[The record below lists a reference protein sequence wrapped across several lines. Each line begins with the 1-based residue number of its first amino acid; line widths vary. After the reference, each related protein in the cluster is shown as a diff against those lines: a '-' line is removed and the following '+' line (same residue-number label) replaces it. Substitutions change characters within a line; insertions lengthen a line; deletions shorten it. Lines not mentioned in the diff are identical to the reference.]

1 MTTRS
6 VPIDH
11 AAASQHLHETFV
23 GDILPRI
30 EAHGRIYFRNVRC
43 YHRKK
48 ELLAEMAALSWR
60 WFVRLVRRGKDVLQF
75 VGRLAV
81 YAARAISSGRRVCGR
96 ERARDAMS
104 QSAQRNRGFADSG
117 LPKIGTR
124 LGILLGEALED
135 NTVSPVLD
143 QVAFRLDFP
152 AWRRTRTQRD
162 RRIIDCMM
170 TGESTTRLARLFG
183 VSAARISQLRREFH
197 DDWHLFC
204 GELPPQAS

>member
-6 VPIDH
+6 VSIHH
-11 AAASQHLHETFV
+11 AAVSQHLQETFV
-23 GDILPRI
+23 GTILPHV
-30 EAHGRIYFRNVRC
+30 EAHGRVYFRHVRC
-43 YHRKK
+43 KHRKA

-60 WFVRLVRRGKDVLQF
+60 WFVRLVRRGKDVLKF
-75 VGRLAV
+75 VSRLAV

-104 QSAQRNRGFADSG
+104 ASTQRNRGFAVGSLPEVGTPLSG
-117 LPKIGTR
+117 PLADA
-124 LGILLGEALED
+124 LLD

-152 AWRRTRTQRD
+152 AWRRTRTERD

-170 TGESTTRLARLFG
+170 TGESTARLARLFG

-197 DDWHLFC
+197 ADWLWFC
-204 GELPPQAS
+204 DELAPQAS